1 MSGRADTSTRDCL
14 AKFKNIQIFAQC
26 RDRKQN
32 LQNLIL
38 CAFFAPSKENLNK
51 KEENKHHSE
60 GVKEKEGMIT
70 LRGLV
75 SLILES
81 FIDLGYTVN
90 NL

>member
-70 LRGLV
+70 EGI
-75 SLILES
+75 SLSDSRVIYR
-81 FIDLGYTVN
+81 FRVHCQ
-90 NL
+90 